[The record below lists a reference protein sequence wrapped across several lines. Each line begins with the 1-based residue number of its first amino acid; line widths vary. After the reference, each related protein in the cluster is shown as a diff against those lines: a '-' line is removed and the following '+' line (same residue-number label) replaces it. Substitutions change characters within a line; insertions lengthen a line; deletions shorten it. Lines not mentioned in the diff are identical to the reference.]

1 MPQNLSNDCM
11 KLIVKCSVLV
21 LVLLSLASC
30 KSKLSTKSAESLLNS
45 SALYTPTSVSTIKG
59 TEYQFIEG
67 RWIATGEKLYS
78 QAAFTRALTIGA
90 HSK

>member
-1 MPQNLSNDCM
+1 M
-11 KLIVKCSVLV
+11 KSTVKCFALV
-21 LVLLSLASC
+21 LVLLSLPCC
-30 KSKLSTKSAESLLNS
+30 KSSRLTENAESSLNS

-59 TEYQFIEG
+59 AEYQFIEG